1 MKQKSKLELEVKR
14 QHELLQ
20 QALKQVLGRNEDE
33 HTGSQTQKV
42 IGEEEGAE
50 EEGLAVEAE
59 GDGEGDAEELA
70 DYSNSQESAESFRSK
85 MERVTGKKITAYDKR
100 EEENNPRRCNRLK
113 DKEEMRVEDMAKE
126 SVAAKD
132 DYGMDGDSL
141 NILNSSYMSLA
152 KMAHTVGI
160 DLGCS

>member
-33 HTGSQTQKV
+33 HTGSQSQKV

-59 GDGEGDAEELA
+59 GDGEGNEEELL
-70 DYSNSQESAESFRSK
+70 DYSNSQESAKIFSIQD
-85 MERVTGKKITAYDKR
+85 GK
-100 EEENNPRRCNRLK
+100 
-113 DKEEMRVEDMAKE
+113 
-126 SVAAKD
+126 
-132 DYGMDGDSL
+132 GD
-141 NILNSSYMSLA
+141 
-152 KMAHTVGI
+152 
-160 DLGCS
+160 